1 VADGPV
7 LPLAPEQRLLLAAA
21 ARAPAAAYTTCY
33 GYRVVGAL
41 DVDRLAAVT
50 RRLAA
55 EVPLL
60 RAGFTGSRVLPSGLE
75 VRPDCEVFT
84 DHGRV
89 HDAAAFLAGVAGR
102 RIRLTRDPLFQVVL
116 ARHGQDHLVLTIWHH
131 AIADAWSVGLCTRWL
146 GELYADRGGPPEGA
160 GRWADFV
167 ADEAAAAG
175 AVDDAGGFWASQQR
189 DAALAA
195 LLPPRDGAA
204 AGAAS
209 RAGSGVAVGAA
220 DMVRVGV
227 AGAGFPE
234 RCRAAGST
242 PGAVLLAAALLAG
255 SAGGAGGVGSAGGA
269 DGAGGA
275 GAGGGPVVLPT
286 TLAGR
291 EPPYEHTVGLLMRT
305 VLLRGEP
312 ARSPAEMRRAV
323 LRQLTRCWRH
333 RHESLLLLA
342 ERDPAVAARLGA
354 GPLPFFAQLLDVPSR
369 ELVLPGCTT
378 ELVHNGFERTTRFGV
393 ELHLRPGADGAVEGA
408 FSFDTA
414 RYDRAAVAAAATRYR
429 DLVERVVAGR
439 PAAVPA

>member
-1 VADGPV
+1 MADGPV

-33 GYRVVGAL
+33 GYRLVGAL
-41 DVDRLAAVT
+41 DVDRLAAAT

-75 VRPDCEVFT
+75 VRPERSVFA

-89 HDAAAFLAGVAGR
+89 DDAAAFLAGVAGR

-116 ARHGQDHLVLTIWHH
+116 ARHGRDHLVLTIWHH

-167 ADEAAAAG
+167 AGEAAAAG
-175 AVDDAGGFWASQQR
+175 RVEDPGRFWASQQR
-189 DAALAA
+189 GAALAA
-195 LLPPRDGAA
+195 LLPPGEGPAV
-204 AGAAS
+204 GAAS
-209 RAGSGVAVGAA
+209 RAGSAVADV
-220 DMVRVGV
+220 VRVGV
-227 AGAGFPE
+227 AVAGFPE

-255 SAGGAGGVGSAGGA
+255 GAGGA

-275 GAGGGPVVLPT
+275 GGAGGAYGAGGADGAGGGPVVLPT

-312 ARSPAEMRRAV
+312 ARSPAETRRAV

-342 ERDPAVAARLGA
+342 ERDPAAAARLGA
-354 GPLPFFAQLLDVPSR
+354 GPLPFFAQLLDVPPR

-414 RYDRAAVAAAATRYR
+414 RYDHVAVATAAARYR
-429 DLVERVVAGR
+429 DLVERVVADR